1 MSKSIRSLRSL
12 RSWLASALV
21 VVVSFAQANDLKVV
35 APNAVKES
43 VVEIGARFEG
53 ETGQRVSFTWGGS
66 EAIAKRVADGEV
78 FDVVV
83 TTGSGVDRMLADR
96 KLVGGSRTDF
106 SRSGVAVAARPGLPR
121 PDVSSANALKSAL
134 LDVTSIAIS
143 SGASGRYLEQMF
155 QKLGVAEQIK
165 HKIRQPPSGSQIG
178 EMLARGEADLGFQQ
192 VPELIHAGGFQYL
205 GPLPA
210 ELQNYTV
217 WAAGVH
223 SSAPQP
229 DAARA
234 FTRALQSPASGDA
247 IRKSGMDP
255 VGR

>member
-1 MSKSIRSLRSL
+1 LIE
-12 RSWLASALV
+12 V
-21 VVVSFAQANDLKVV
+21 GV
-35 APNAVKES
+35 
-43 VVEIGARFEG
+43 RFEK

-83 TTGSGVDRMLADR
+83 TTASGVDRMLADG
-96 KLVGGSRTDF
+96 KLVRGSRTDF

-121 PDVSSANALKSAL
+121 PDVSSVNALKSAL
-134 LDVTSIAIS
+134 LDAGSIAIS

-155 QKLGVAEQIK
+155 QKLGVTEQIK
-165 HKIRQPPSGSQIG
+165 HKITQPPSGSQIG

-192 VPELIHAGGFQYL
+192 VTELMHGKGFQYL
-205 GPLPA
+205 GALPA

-223 SSAPQP
+223 GSAPLT
-229 DAARA
+229 DAAWA
-234 FTRALQSPASGDA
+234 FTRALKAPESDDA

-255 VGR
+255 VAR

>member
-1 MSKSIRSLRSL
+1 MSKSIRSLRF
-12 RSWLASALV
+12 WLASALV
-21 VVVSFAQANDLKVV
+21 AVVSFAQANDLKVV

-43 VVEIGARFEG
+43 LIEIGARFEK
-53 ETGQRVSFTWGGS
+53 ETGQRVSFNWGGS

-83 TTGSGVDRMLADR
+83 TTAPGVDRMLADG
-96 KLVGGSRTDF
+96 KLVDGSRTDF

-121 PDVSSANALKSAL
+121 PDVSTVTALKSAL
-134 LDVTSIAIS
+134 LDAGLIAIS

-155 QKLGVAEQIK
+155 QKLGVTEQIK
-165 HKIRQPPSGSQIG
+165 HKITQPPSGSQIG

-192 VPELIHAGGFQYL
+192 VTELMHGKGFQYL

-217 WAAGVH
+217 WSAGVH
-223 SSAPQP
+223 GSAPLA

-234 FTRALQSPASGDA
+234 FTRALKASESDDA

>member
-1 MSKSIRSLRSL
+1 MSKSIPSL
-12 RSWLASALV
+12 RSWLASALAA
-21 VVVSFAQANDLKVV
+21 VVSCAQADDLKVV

-43 VVEIGARFEG
+43 VVEVGARFEK

-66 EAIAKRVADGEV
+66 EAIAKRIADGEV

-83 TTGSGVDRMLADR
+83 TTVSGVDRMLADG
-96 KLVGGSRTDF
+96 KLVAGSRTDF
-106 SRSGVAVAARPGLPR
+106 SRSAVAVAARPGLPR
-121 PDVSSANALKSAL
+121 PDVSSVNALKSAL
-134 LDVTSIAIS
+134 LDAGSIAIS

-155 QKLGVAEQIK
+155 QKLGVTEQIK

-192 VPELIHAGGFQYL
+192 VTELIKGNGFQYL

-223 SSAPQP
+223 GSAPLA
-229 DAARA
+229 DVARA
-234 FTRALQSPASGDA
+234 FVRALKAPESDDA